1 VHRNTDSASSA
12 IGTLHTLL
20 AALLLPLSI
29 RRDLS
34 ALSRNWKEVLLQ
46 SSRAVDGRLISN
58 FRGSS

>member
-20 AALLLPLSI
+20 APLLLPLSI

-34 ALSRNWKEVLLQ
+34 ALSNWKEVLLQ